1 MNPAAVDAFMAIFG
15 YERVDEVSKLEKLDQ
30 WIREHWKL
38 GEDMHFYKWDWLDN
52 PDRTPSCVAVTGA
65 TMSLITRGPRKG
77 KPNYRKKKNVQ
88 TFYIPIDTYNQIV
101 GDAEA

>member
-15 YERVDEVSKLEKLDQ
+15 YERIDEVGRIEKVEK

-38 GEDMHFYKWDWLDN
+38 GDDMHFYQFGWQDN
-52 PDRTPSCVAVTGA
+52 PDRTPVCFVVTGA
-65 TMSLITRGPRKG
+65 TMPLITRGPRKG
-77 KPNYRKKKNVQ
+77 NPNYRKKKNIQ

-101 GDAEA
+101 GA